1 MIYLFFKIKLNY
13 SSGFKTLENIQC
25 FSSKTHII
33 WLPYL
38 YFTQSI
44 SVIQIRKSVRILPH
58 CTVVHGVS
66 IPFFSC
72 VCFLDILIFFILWKN
87 SVCMSVPSFLFIRK
101 LKYLILNTYLG
112 KHPLMREGMFW
123 YTRHLYQAI
132 FMPIS
137 WHLICS
143 YTEAILNRKMEKSF
157 RHSSQY
163 FYNKQLS
170 IC

>member
-44 SVIQIRKSVRILPH
+44 SVIQIRKSVRILP
-58 CTVVHGVS
+58 
-66 IPFFSC
+66 IAQSC
-72 VCFLDILIFFILWKN
+72 MESQFHSSLVYVFLTSWFFFILWKN

-101 LKYLILNTYLG
+101 LEYLILNTYLG

-123 YTRHLYQAI
+123 HTRHLYQAI